1 MRPEPTIVQR
11 AAEIHGTRRRLVFG
25 FAAAAASGACMRSY
39 SANKYSTRSRSDVKR
54 FRL

>member
-25 FAAAAASGACMRSY
+25 FAAADPRQSRAGWRLHPPHVIPGADEPRGH
-39 SANKYSTRSRSDVKR
+39 VV
-54 FRL
+54 